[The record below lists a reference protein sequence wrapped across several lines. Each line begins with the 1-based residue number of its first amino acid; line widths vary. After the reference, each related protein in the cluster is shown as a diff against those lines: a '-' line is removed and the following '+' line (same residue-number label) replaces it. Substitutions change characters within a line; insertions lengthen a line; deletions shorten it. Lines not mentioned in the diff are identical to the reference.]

1 MLEKVKKLLVLL
13 DFAGTSPNLRILNYN
28 NYKSIISSII
38 SIIIIIIS
46 IFFVIYSLID
56 FVNQNPIISYYKSID
71 NNINKTFQ
79 ISDSFIMF
87 KLFPYSECLK
97 EDYQEKTITHYI
109 NGKIE
114 NEFELENCELG
125 KNIDLKFKNII
136 EDFEKDN
143 NENISNYLCPNY
155 KGEKILIYNMKNNIS
170 FLSFFISKD
179 LKNNCSIYDP
189 FYSIEIV
196 SENDIINHKNRK
208 NPCIHSYHKHTIYSS
223 NDIELFYI
231 DYNFNY
237 IKYDTDNGLFFQ
249 KYTSQDLITFSYAN
263 TNQFNSFISGKF
275 SVNIEFK
282 INKSNYDHY
291 IRIYSKIQSLLA
303 DVANIINLLML
314 LGKMLSSFLLG
325 KQMSMDIFRNIIT
338 NDKIIDSDINLTF
351 EQDKFNKNEEIKI
364 RDFSS
369 KRDYKTKYESN
380 SVTTT
385 NNFDIKD
392 KNIKKL
398 SKIKI
403 LNNIKFFDFF
413 KSYFCFK
420 SIKYKLIDACHDLF
434 KEEICIDNILKRLY
448 NLENYIF
455 ISNDKFKLVNKK
467 KNRYEIIEEYLS
479 FLLKEK
485 IYGKK
490 NIEIN
495 ENKN

>member
-1 MLEKVKKLLVLL
+1 MILLII
-13 DFAGTSPNLRILNYN
+13 RI
-28 NYKSIISSII
+28 
-38 SIIIIIIS
+38 
-46 IFFVIYSLID
+46 
-56 FVNQNPIISYYKSID
+56 
-71 NNINKTFQ
+71 
-79 ISDSFIMF
+79 
-87 KLFPYSECLK
+87 E
-97 EDYQEKTITHYI
+97 
-109 NGKIE
+109 
-114 NEFELENCELG
+114 
-125 KNIDLKFKNII
+125 
-136 EDFEKDN
+136 
-143 NENISNYLCPNY
+143 
-155 KGEKILIYNMKNNIS
+155 
-170 FLSFFISKD
+170 
-179 LKNNCSIYDP
+179 
-189 FYSIEIV
+189 
-196 SENDIINHKNRK
+196 
-208 NPCIHSYHKHTIYSS
+208 YSS

-338 NDKIIDSDINLTF
+338 NDKIIDNDINLTF
-351 EQDKFNKNEEIKI
+351 EQVKFNKNEEIKI
-364 RDFSS
+364 RDFSF
-369 KRDYKTKYESN
+369 KRDYRTKYESN

-392 KNIKKL
+392 KNIKKI

-455 ISNDKFKLVNKK
+455 ISTDKYKSVNKK
-467 KNRYEIIEEYLS
+467 KNRYEIIVEYLS
-479 FLLKEK
+479 ILLKEK

-490 NIEIN
+490 NIKIN
-495 ENKN
+495 ENKF